1 MTTAITTKKLE
12 EKVQNIK
19 STDFRNVKLEVGAS
33 IRINGKKEI
42 ITEIYHK
49 GKRLVRFKAIR
60 RDKGGIAELGY
71 SVDEKTGKEHQDYAG
86 ICYGKDTEVKTSQ
99 GAFIFRASKKYF
111 ELDEIL
117 NGFAK

>member
-71 SVDEKTGKEHQDYAG
+71 SVDEKQEKNTK
-86 ICYGKDTEVKTSQ
+86 IMP
-99 GAFIFRASKKYF
+99 AFAMEKILKLKLHRGLLFS
-111 ELDEIL
+111 ELQRNIL
-117 NGFAK
+117 N